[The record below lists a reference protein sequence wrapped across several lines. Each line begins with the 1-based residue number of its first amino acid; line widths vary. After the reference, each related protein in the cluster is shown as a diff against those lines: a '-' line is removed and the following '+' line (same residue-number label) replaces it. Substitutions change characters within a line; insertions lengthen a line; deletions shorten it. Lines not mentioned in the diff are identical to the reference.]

1 MYAGQNDAQAS
12 RPVTVSRLHAMKRN
26 GEKIA
31 SLTAYDYSMAAV
43 LEEAGVDFILVGDSL
58 GMVMQGRETTLPVTV
73 DDIVYHTR
81 CVAAARR
88 RALLMA
94 DMPFMSYATIDDGL
108 RNAAR
113 LMQEGGA
120 QMVKLEGGADQAE
133 FVSRLTRAGVPV
145 CAHVG
150 LQPQLV
156 HKLGGYKVQGKDTSA
171 ADQMINDAKV
181 LEAAGADLILV
192 ECVPAELGARLAS
205 ELRIPVIGIG
215 AGAGCDGQILVL
227 QDILGITPG
236 TPPTFSHAFIQ
247 GQSSVLGAVR
257 AYVEA
262 VKSGSFPGPEHVF

>member
-1 MYAGQNDAQAS
+1 MYAGTNDAQRR
-12 RPVTVSRLHAMKRN
+12 RPVTVSTLHKMKQA

-31 SLTAYDYSMAAV
+31 SLTAYDYSLAAV
-43 LEEAGVDFILVGDSL
+43 VDEAGVDVILVGDSL
-58 GMVMQGRETTLPVTV
+58 GMVMQGRETTLPVTM
-73 DDIVYHTR
+73 DEIIYHTR
-81 CVAAARR
+81 CVTAARR
-88 RALLMA
+88 YSLVMA
-94 DMPFMSYATIDDGL
+94 DMPFMSYATVEQAL
-108 RNAAR
+108 HNAAR
-113 LMQEGGA
+113 LMKEGGA
-120 QMVKLEGGADQAE
+120 QMVKLEGTADQAE
-133 FVSRLTRAGVPV
+133 IVSRLSRAGIPV
-145 CAHVG
+145 CAHIG

-236 TPPTFSHAFIQ
+236 KRPKFSHDFMQ

>member
-236 TPPTFSHAFIQ
+236 KRPKFSHDFMQ
-247 GQSSVLGAVR
+247 GQSSVLAAVR
-257 AYVEA
+257 AYVDA
-262 VKSGSFPGPEHVF
+262 VKGGTFPGPEHAF